1 MSNYEHH
8 ITSWARARNMI
19 GPTGQATP
27 QGQLEK
33 LREEVDE
40 VAAELAS
47 GDRDKLKLELG
58 DCYVVLCL
66 LADMWDLSMSECIE
80 VAWNKIKDRKGLMI
94 QGKFVKESNLEA
106 LKRAGFDIYQGRLSM
121 RATSADERDAAIS
134 AVNANGLRPD
144 SQWFN
149 ELKCWEVSV
158 N

>member
-8 ITSWARARNMI
+8 ITNWARARNMI

-80 VAWNKIKDRKGLMI
+80 AAWHKIKDRKGLMI

-106 LKRAGFDIYQGRLSM
+106 LKRAGFDSYQGRLSM
-121 RATSADERDAAIS
+121 RASTPDERDAAIS
-134 AVNANGLRPD
+134 AANANGLQPR
-144 SQWFN
+144 SQWFS